1 MGYANFAEILAALQT
16 MTQKRKV
23 AVVAAQDAHTL
34 EAVLSAAENNLVAPI
49 LLGQENEIRK
59 IIKDL
64 GKMPQEMVIMDIQ
77 DPLECVRK
85 AVELVH
91 AGEAHCIMKGKIETG
106 SLMKVL
112 VNKESKLTT
121 GRLMSLVAFMEIPN
135 YPKLMAVSDV
145 GLLMY
150 PTLEQKRM
158 LLENAVQTL
167 QALGVAKPKVAV
179 LAAVEKV
186 NPQMP
191 ETLDAENLKK
201 MNQEGLISGC
211 TVEGPISYD
220 LAISS
225 EAAAIKGYLSPVA
238 GDADLL
244 IVADIV
250 SGNILAKA
258 LVYSGGAKTAG
269 IVVGAKVPIVLTSR
283 SASAEDKYMSLALA
297 ALVGSR

>member
-77 DPLECVRK
+77 DPLECARK

-201 MNQEGLISGC
+201 MNEEGLISGC
-211 TVEGPISYD
+211 AVEGPISYD

-225 EAAAIKGYLSPVA
+225 EAAEIKGYLSPVA

-244 IVADIV
+244 IVPDIV

-283 SASAEDKYMSLALA
+283 SASAKDKYMSLALA
-297 ALVGSR
+297 ALAGSR

>member
-34 EAVLSAAENNLVAPI
+34 EAVLAAAENNLVVPI
-49 LLGQENEIRK
+49 LLGKENEIRK
-59 IIKDL
+59 MIGDL
-64 GKMPQEMVIMDIQ
+64 GKNSPEPVIMDIE
-77 DPLECVRK
+77 DPLECAQK
-85 AVELVH
+85 AVELVQR
-91 AGEAHCIMKGKIETG
+91 GEAHCIMKGKIETG
-106 SLMKVL
+106 SLMKLL
-112 VNKESKLTT
+112 VNKESQLTT
-121 GRLMSLVAFMEIPN
+121 GRLMSLVAFMEIPH
-135 YPKLMAVSDV
+135 YHKLIAVSDV

-150 PTLEQKRM
+150 PTLEQKKM
-158 LLENAVQTL
+158 LLENAVNAL
-167 QALGVAKPKVAV
+167 HALGVAKPKVAV

-191 ETLDAENLKK
+191 ETLDAESLKK
-201 MNQEGLISGC
+201 MNEAGLISGC

-220 LAISS
+220 LAINS
-225 EAAAIKGYLSPVA
+225 EAAEIKGYLSPVA

-244 IVADIV
+244 IVPDIV
-250 SGNILAKA
+250 AGNILAKA
-258 LVYSGGAKTAG
+258 LVYSGRAKTAG

-283 SASAEDKYMSLALA
+283 SAAAEDKYMSLALA